1 MIWNRNSNSNFILL
15 FLEPQC
21 SVQLSNRKED
31 HDDDDINDN
40 VNPNCENIPGPDLNE
55 QS

>member
-1 MIWNRNSNSNFILL
+1 MIWNRNNNSNFILL

-21 SVQLSNRKED
+21 SENLSNRKENY
-31 HDDDDINDN
+31 DDDDINDN
-40 VNPNCENIPGPDLNE
+40 VNPYLENIPGSDLNE